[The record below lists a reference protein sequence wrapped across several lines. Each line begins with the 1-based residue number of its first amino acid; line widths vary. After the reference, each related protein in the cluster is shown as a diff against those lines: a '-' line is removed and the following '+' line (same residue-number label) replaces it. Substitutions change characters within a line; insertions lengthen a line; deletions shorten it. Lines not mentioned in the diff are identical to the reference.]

1 MKVWVLIDKYNGD
14 IKAALNETGKRNV
27 EKQLMELGRKEVK
40 EQIGNIEDFG
50 NYGMNIYFHLMNLL
64 NSDDCLELIDYTH
77 YEIVEFNVE
86 SSYKL
91 ES

>member
-27 EKQLMELGRKEVK
+27 EKQLNVK
-40 EQIGNIEDFG
+40 
-50 NYGMNIYFHLMNLL
+50 
-64 NSDDCLELIDYTH
+64 
-77 YEIVEFNVE
+77 

-91 ES
+91 EG